1 MNKNIVACEKT
12 IDINSPVILWNSK
25 SGLTCPNRRGRAACS
40 QHNSILNN
48 DPPKLESEYSIEN
61 RDKAYEE
68 LKNSVY
74 QLIIHYDACY
84 SSHHC
89 HKVISEST
97 FKGSH
102 FYLDLDGTLYQ
113 TCDLYWKTNT
123 APADDKNGNERSV
136 HVEMSNLS
144 WEALKSE
151 SEYHKVTSDQYRQK
165 KDRWELS
172 LSGQWKNLIRTQNFH
187 AYAARGFGKRGYF
200 SRRINGKIVRMWD
213 FTNEQYEALIKLC
226 IGINKILPK
235 VSLRVPYDEINKRTP
250 LDRIS
255 NYSTFKGILGHA
267 HVQRGAIEGV
277 SCKYDPGS
285 AFNWLRLRQ
294 ALEKEIS
301 TPIL

>member
-12 IDINSPVILWNSK
+12 IDINSPVILWDSEG
-25 SGLTCPNRRGRAACS
+25 GLTCPNRRGRSACS

-61 RDKAYEE
+61 HDKAYEE

-165 KDRWELS
+165 KGRWELS
-172 LSGQWKNLIRTQNFH
+172 LSDQWKNLIRTQNFH

-200 SRRINGKIVRMWD
+200 SRQINGKIVRMWD
-213 FTNEQYEALIKLC
+213 FTNEQYEALINLC
-226 IGINKILPK
+226 IGINKILPRIN
-235 VSLRVPYDEINKRTP
+235 LRVPYDKKNKRTP

-267 HVQRGAIEGV
+267 HVQRGAVEGI

-285 AFNWLRLRQ
+285 AFNWLRLRR

-301 TPIL
+301 TPVF

>member
-1 MNKNIVACEKT
+1 LPS
-12 IDINSPVILWNSK
+12 D
-25 SGLTCPNRRGRAACS
+25 
-40 QHNSILNN
+40 
-48 DPPKLESEYSIEN
+48 YSISNPE
-61 RDKAYEE
+61 KAYNE

-74 QLIIHYDACY
+74 QFIIHYDACY

-89 HKVISEST
+89 HQIMTEST

-123 APADDKNGNERSV
+123 APADDRNGNERAI

-151 SEYHKVTSDQYRQK
+151 SNLHKVTSDQYQQK

-172 LSGQWKNLIRTQNFH
+172 LSEHWKKQLRTPEFR
-187 AYAARGFGKRGYF
+187 AYASRGYGKRGYF

-213 FTNEQYEALIKLC
+213 FTNEQYKALISLC
-226 IGINKILPK
+226 FGINKLLPK
-235 VSLRVPYDEINKRTP
+235 IRLQVPYDKIKNRTP

-255 NYSTFKGILGHA
+255 NYSTFKGVLGHA
-267 HVQRGAIEGV
+267 HVQKGENGL

-285 AFNWLRLRQ
+285 AFNWPRLRR
-294 ALEKEIS
+294 AFGS
-301 TPIL
+301 

>member
-12 IDINSPVILWNSK
+12 ININSPVILWDSK
-25 SGLTCPNRRGRAACS
+25 GGLTCPNRRGRSACS
-40 QHNSILNN
+40 QHNFILNN
-48 DPPKLESEYSIEN
+48 DPPKLKSEYSIEN
-61 RDKAYEE
+61 QDKAYEE
-68 LKNSVY
+68 LKNSVH

-144 WEALKSE
+144 WEALKSA
-151 SEYHKVTSDQYRQK
+151 SEHHKVTSDQYRQK
-165 KDRWELS
+165 KGRWELS
-172 LSGQWKNLIRTQNFH
+172 LSDQWKNLIRTKNFH

-213 FTNEQYEALIKLC
+213 FTNEQYETLINLC
-226 IGINKILPK
+226 IGINKILPQI
-235 VSLRVPYDEINKRTP
+235 SLRVPYDKKNKRTP

-255 NYSTFKGILGHA
+255 NFSTFKGILGHA

-285 AFNWLRLRQ
+285 AFNWLRLRR

-301 TPIL
+301 TQNF